1 MTKKVQKILLI
12 IFLTALIVALMATS
26 FLYASTYG
34 RYESDKLSE
43 DSTYDDSIE
52 FVGAEQFVVYTPEEL
67 IEAIENGYSYI
78 QIADNAESPFVI
90 TTGVQDVSTNLVL
103 DLNGTVVVRNSRNPM
118 LDVGQGVSIVLVYDS
133 SEEQTGAFYNPV
145 GSALQVSGGTMTV
158 GSGSYE
164 SGPRESEDGANQNEE
179 GYQGASLD
187 GFGSDGSVWLYARDE
202 SYTEKPATVDRSGSQ
217 YHRINGTVAGYVPRI
232 DKNYYRS
239 SGNTPYKFLTPD
251 TFLIYTREEG
261 IIADE
266 NSSFAPG
273 TLLVEGRPLTVPC
286 NVASCDFYYYYP
298 TGERAEN
305 GTDIYAVVYGYW
317 DVKELAENGS
327 SLRDSGLQWPYAS
340 IRMDAGQ
347 GFVRGGTFDNHF
359 GLDYTYG
366 IFTQGGTLTVS
377 GTPATTKFSAVDN
390 GICIGCAG
398 GGLLIS
404 GGEFASDMGD
414 TIRMQN
420 GDLDVNGGTF
430 SVGLGYIFHITGGEM
445 DVTAGSFTKNAAGG
459 ATGEGANNGAAIYMA
474 AGTQSTDA
482 GTLRIDGS
490 AQENDTKSVR
500 FTVTGSHV
508 KGIEAYGGTV
518 TAEDAS
524 FEFNEGS
531 TGTNNTG
538 VLSEGGQVALTSC
551 TFTMPGE
558 NNRGIASQIEEGE
571 GVTGENE
578 YDTSVTDSTFTIEGN
593 NNRGVYASGGSTSI
607 SGSTLTVGRTGTNE
621 SNFGIEAAG
630 GRVDAE
636 NATINVYGT
645 SSAGIYTSGTAP
657 QLNITGS
664 FACTVTQD
672 DANMCYSAAIMAT
685 SGRVTFETDSG
696 TITSNGVGVVVRG
709 GTLTQNSGALT
720 VNTQRGTGIYIAGGS
735 ITQTAGRL
743 KVNSTIKSISWDD
756 FITGNGT
763 NSTATQTTN
772 GIYVT
777 GGSLIANGTLDV
789 THQGEN
795 NADYSG
801 TDYAFLQQQITSYAV
816 RVQGTESTSVTI
828 NAGKITNS
836 IGGGVYVSG
845 GTVTLGNQTSKVGPT
860 VTTTGNSLSDA
871 EDVNDNWG
879 YNQSRTGGHG
889 VEVSGGTLT
898 VYAGNYT
905 AAHGNGIL
913 VRNMTQNSTTE
924 GNRVTISGG
933 NFVGGYNKGTAV
945 RQVGPGASYGLYVM
959 GGNITVTISGGTFGS
974 TDIVSVGDTTT
985 TISSNSAAAFYG
997 TPTTGRANVTVSG
1010 GEFYARNGD
1019 VLSIFRYVDI
1029 EFTGSEIEVLTQSG
1043 SAAAISV
1050 QDDLIYTGATD
1061 RGSKI
1066 TISGGS
1072 YAGDAYGIWYACG
1085 MDYLTLNG
1093 SAEIKGG
1100 PTGLQVANSIVGVA
1114 ANSINISGGTVTGT
1128 TNGIYY
1134 DYWGGSVN
1142 INVTGGTIGEI
1153 TSGGTTTRAT
1163 YGIYVN
1169 QALTVENALRISDK
1183 AAISG
1188 STAAVCFHAALNA
1201 VHAAVISG
1209 GTFEG
1214 GDYGIY
1220 YGVDGENANDGLLI
1234 EGGSFTG
1241 TGTNSYGFYFND
1253 NPWSGLVI
1261 WPTNNVAIIGG
1272 TFSGTERS
1280 IGTSDELGG
1289 TDGIAIGDVLTEHVG
1304 NNSRYGYGIIERDY
1318 WQGGNFVVNGSA
1330 GAGVG
1335 NSGSINSIPRGATL
1349 ILEMRSR

>member
-217 YHRINGTVAGYVPRI
+217 YHRISGTVAGYVPRI

-327 SLRDSGLQWPYAS
+327 SLRGSGLQWPYAS

-459 ATGEGANNGAAIYMA
+459 ATGEGENNGAAISMQDGA
-474 AGTQSTDA
+474 LTIAGTQT
-482 GTLRIDGS
+482 
-490 AQENDTKSVR
+490 DTKSVQ
-500 FTVTGSHV
+500 FTVTGSYV
-508 KGIEAYGGTV
+508 
-518 TAEDAS
+518 
-524 FEFNEGS
+524 N
-531 TGTNNTG
+531 
-538 VLSEGGQVALTSC
+538 
-551 TFTMPGE
+551 
-558 NNRGIASQIEEGE
+558 
-571 GVTGENE
+571 
-578 YDTSVTDSTFTIEGN
+578 
-593 NNRGVYASGGSTSI
+593 
-607 SGSTLTVGRTGTNE
+607 
-621 SNFGIEAAG
+621 GIEAAG
-630 GRVDAE
+630 GTINAE
-636 NATINVYGT
+636 NFSMQLKGSHCKGIYANIANSVAEGAYDVTVSDADITVGEAVNNDGNFGIHMNNGYILCSDLTLDVYGT
-645 SSAGIYTSGTAP
+645 NSAGVLAVVENAIAGRANVVLTGTYRGTIHQSGTTELSSAAVILQGGHIDLRTDAPEQEDEYNITSDGFGIVVEGGNISQSEGSLSVNTTRGTAIYLRGGSLT
-657 QLNITGS
+657 QAGNATLSVTSAIADNIQWAQEEG
-664 FACTVTQD
+664 D
-672 DANMCYSAAIMAT
+672 N
-685 SGRVTFETDSG
+685 SGDG
-696 TITSNGVGVVVRG
+696 TASIYNGVYVRG
-709 GTLTQNSGALT
+709 GSLT
-720 VNTQRGTGIYIAGGS
+720 
-735 ITQTAGRL
+735 
-743 KVNSTIKSISWDD
+743 
-756 FITGNGT
+756 
-763 NSTATQTTN
+763 
-772 GIYVT
+772 
-777 GGSLIANGTLDV
+777 ANGTLDV
-789 THQGEN
+789 THTGVEN
-795 NADYSG
+795 DTTQIVNNDSVE
-801 TDYAFLQQQITSYAV
+801 AFTEFEITSFAI
-816 RVQGTESTSVTI
+816 RVQGAASTRVAI
-828 NAGKITNS
+828 NAGNITNT
-836 IGGGVYVSG
+836 IGGGLNVSG
-845 GTVTLGNQTSKVGPT
+845 GEVFLGNQTGNT
-860 VTTTGNSLSDA
+860 VSISTTGTDTTGKIHWYGGAN
-871 EDVNDNWG
+871 NWDNEI
-879 YNQSRTGGHG
+879 SVTGGHAVDVQDGDLTIYNGTYSAEKGEG
-889 VEVSGGTLT
+889 VLVRNGTVTIENGVFSGRDGESHAGPAASYALKMYGGTASISGGTFGGSGSGAFIT
-898 VYAGNYT
+898 GT
-905 AAHGNGIL
+905 AANAVATAKITGGTFEVDGQGGFSVFEYANVTFDPAEGKTISVSGEAAGLILEGVGLQANGTTVTIRGGTFKSTATSGGTSEFGNAL
-913 VRNMTQNSTTE
+913 WN
-924 GNRVTISGG
+924 GNRLATLEISGG
-933 NFVGGYNKGTAV
+933 SFD
-945 RQVGPGASYGLYVM
+945 GLYAAFSIPYGVQA
-959 GGNITVTISGGTFGS
+959 GGSVTISGGTF
-974 TDIVSVGDTTT
+974 TGDGRG
-985 TISSNSAAAFYG
+985 ISFEKAL
-997 TPTTGRANVTVSG
+997 NVT
-1010 GEFYARNGD
+1010 
-1019 VLSIFRYVDI
+1019 
-1029 EFTGSEIEVLTQSG
+1029 
-1043 SAAAISV
+1043 
-1050 QDDLIYTGATD
+1050 
-1061 RGSKI
+1061 
-1066 TISGGS
+1066 
-1072 YAGDAYGIWYACG
+1072 
-1085 MDYLTLNG
+1085 
-1093 SAEIKGG
+1093 
-1100 PTGLQVANSIVGVA
+1100 
-1114 ANSINISGGTVTGT
+1114 
-1128 TNGIYY
+1128 
-1134 DYWGGSVN
+1134 
-1142 INVTGGTIGEI
+1142 
-1153 TSGGTTTRAT
+1153 
-1163 YGIYVN
+1163 
-1169 QALTVENALRISDK
+1169 
-1183 AAISG
+1183 
-1188 STAAVCFHAALNA
+1188 
-1201 VHAAVISG
+1201 HAAVISG

-1214 GDYGIY
+1214 GEYGIY

-1234 EGGSFTG
+1234 EGGTFRGTG
-1241 TGTNSYGFYFND
+1241 TGSYGFYFND
-1253 NPWSGLVI
+1253 NPWSTG
-1261 WPTNNVAIIGG
+1261 PCNNVAIIGG
-1272 TFSGTERS
+1272 TFGGNTRS
-1280 IGTSDELGG
+1280 IGAQDWTVC
-1289 TDGIAIGDVLTEHVG
+1289 IGDVLTEHAG
-1304 NNSRYGYGIIERDY
+1304 NRYGYSNGVD
-1318 WQGGNFVVNGSA
+1318 GNA
-1330 GAGVG
+1330 GAG
-1335 NSGSINSIPRGATL
+1335 SGGSVNFLGKSLTL
-1349 ILEMRSR
+1349 ETRTRS

>member
-34 RYESDKLSE
+34 RYSGGALSD
-43 DSTYDDSIE
+43 DSTYDDTIE

-430 SVGLGYIFHITGGEM
+430 SVGLGDIFHITGGEM

-474 AGTQSTDA
+474 AGTQSTNA

-500 FTVTGSHV
+500 FTVTGSYV

-538 VLSEGGQVALTSC
+538 ILSKGGQVALTSC
-551 TFTMPGE
+551 TFTMPGS
-558 NNRGIASQIEEGE
+558 NNS
-571 GVTGENE
+571 
-578 YDTSVTDSTFTIEGN
+578 
-593 NNRGVYASGGSTSI
+593 GVYASGGSTSI

-645 SSAGIYTSGTAP
+645 SSAGIYTSGTNP

-672 DANMCYSAAIMAT
+672 EANTCYSAAIMAT
-685 SGRVTFETDSG
+685 SGSVTFETDNG
-696 TITSNGVGVVVRG
+696 TINTNGVGVVVRG
-709 GTLTQNSGALT
+709 GTLTQNRGSLT
-720 VNTQRGTGIYIAGGS
+720 VNNWVENTYGGTGIYIANGNF
-735 ITQTAGRL
+735 TQAAGKL
-743 KVNSTIKSISWDD
+743 EVNSTIRSTTWAD
-756 FITGNGT
+756 FITGTEGVA
-763 NSTATQTTN
+763 NSNQTQTSN
-772 GIYVT
+772 GIYIT
-777 GGSLIANGTLDV
+777 GGSLTANGTLDV
-789 THQGEN
+789 THTGVEN
-795 NADYSG
+795 ASVSDQKLTG
-801 TDYAFLQQQITSYAV
+801 VAAFTEFEITSFAI
-816 RVQGTESTSVTI
+816 RVQGTTSTSVIIKQGTI
-828 NAGKITNS
+828 KNS
-836 IGGGVYVSG
+836 VGGGVNVSG
-845 GTVTLGNQTSKVGPT
+845 GNVSLGNENGNEFSI
-860 VTTTGNSLSDA
+860 TTEGDSESDDWISWPGGAGNWRNHVS
-871 EDVNDNWG
+871 V
-879 YNQSRTGGHG
+879 TGGHAVDVENGTLTIYDGKYSAKKGEG
-889 VEVSGGTLT
+889 VLVRNGEVNIANGEFSGRDGEPHAGPAASYALKMYGGTASISGGTFGGSGSGAFIT
-898 VYAGNYT
+898 GT
-905 AAHGNGIL
+905 AANAVATAMITGGTFEVDGQGGFSVFEYANVTFDPAEGKTISVSGEAAGLILEGVGLQANGTTVTIRGGTFESTATSGGTSEFGNAL
-913 VRNMTQNSTTE
+913 WN
-924 GNRVTISGG
+924 GNRLATLEISGG
-933 NFVGGYNKGTAV
+933 SFD
-945 RQVGPGASYGLYVM
+945 GLYAAFSIPYGVQA
-959 GGNITVTISGGTFGS
+959 GGSVTISGGTF
-974 TDIVSVGDTTT
+974 TGDRRG
-985 TISSNSAAAFYG
+985 ISFEG
-997 TPTTGRANVTVSG
+997 ELNVT
-1010 GEFYARNGD
+1010 
-1019 VLSIFRYVDI
+1019 
-1029 EFTGSEIEVLTQSG
+1029 
-1043 SAAAISV
+1043 
-1050 QDDLIYTGATD
+1050 
-1061 RGSKI
+1061 
-1066 TISGGS
+1066 
-1072 YAGDAYGIWYACG
+1072 
-1085 MDYLTLNG
+1085 
-1093 SAEIKGG
+1093 
-1100 PTGLQVANSIVGVA
+1100 
-1114 ANSINISGGTVTGT
+1114 
-1128 TNGIYY
+1128 
-1134 DYWGGSVN
+1134 
-1142 INVTGGTIGEI
+1142 
-1153 TSGGTTTRAT
+1153 
-1163 YGIYVN
+1163 
-1169 QALTVENALRISDK
+1169 
-1183 AAISG
+1183 
-1188 STAAVCFHAALNA
+1188 
-1201 VHAAVISG
+1201 HAAVISG
-1209 GTFEG
+1209 GTFTG
-1214 GDYGIY
+1214 GSYGAY
-1220 YGVDGENANDGLLI
+1220 YGVNGENANDGLLI
-1234 EGGSFTG
+1234 EGGTFTG
-1241 TGTNSYGFYFND
+1241 TGAGSYGFFFAD
-1253 NPWSGLVI
+1253 NPWSDGD
-1261 WPTNNVAIIGG
+1261 WAWNPDTNNVAIVGG
-1272 TFSGTERS
+1272 TFSGTVRS
-1280 IGTSDELGG
+1280 IGAQDRTVC
-1289 TDGIAIGDVLTEHVG
+1289 IGDVLTEHAG
-1304 NNSRYGYGIIERDY
+1304 NRYGYSNGVD
-1318 WQGGNFVVNGSA
+1318 GNA
-1330 GAGVG
+1330 GAGNGGSV
-1335 NSGSINSIPRGATL
+1335 NSLGTSLTL
-1349 ILEMRSR
+1349 ETRTRS

>member
-34 RYESDKLSE
+34 RYSGGALSD

-133 SEEQTGAFYNPV
+133 SKEQTGAFYNPV

-317 DVKELAENGS
+317 DVKELAEQGS
-327 SLRDSGLQWPYAS
+327 SLESAGLQWPYAA
-340 IRMDAGQ
+340 IRMTAGE

-459 ATGEGANNGAAIYMA
+459 ATDEDANNGAAISMQDGA
-474 AGTQSTDA
+474 LTIAGTQT
-482 GTLRIDGS
+482 
-490 AQENDTKSVR
+490 DTKSVQ
-500 FTVTGSHV
+500 FTVTGSSV
-508 KGIEAYGGTV
+508 NGIEAQGGTIN
-518 TAEDAS
+518 AKNAS
-524 FEFNEGS
+524 FLFN
-531 TGTNNTG
+531 GTSAGNNTG
-538 VLSEGGQVALTSC
+538 VASEGGQVKLTSC
-551 TFTMPGE
+551 TFTMPG
-558 NNRGIASQIEEGE
+558 S
-571 GVTGENE
+571 
-578 YDTSVTDSTFTIEGN
+578 
-593 NNRGVYASGGSTSI
+593 NNRGVNASGGSTSI
-607 SGSTLTVGRTGTNE
+607 SGGELNVGNTDTNG

-630 GRVDAE
+630 GTVVCN
-636 NATINVYGT
+636 NATIKVYGG
-645 SSAGIYTSGTAP
+645 SSAGIHTYGTSP
-657 QLNITGS
+657 LLNITGT
-664 FACTVTQD
+664 FNCTVTQETG
-672 DANMCYSAAIMAT
+672 ATLSSAAIMAT

-696 TITSNGVGVVVRG
+696 TITSNGVGIVVRG

-789 THQGEN
+789 THTGTD
-795 NADYSG
+795 NAAYSG

-816 RVQGTESTSVTI
+816 RVQGTASTSVTI
-828 NAGKITNS
+828 NAGEITNS

-1134 DYWGGSVN
+1134 DYRGGSVN
-1142 INVTGGTIGEI
+1142 INISGGTIGES
-1153 TSGGTTTRAT
+1153 TSTQ
-1163 YGIYVN
+1163 YGIYIN
-1169 QALTVENALRISDK
+1169 KALTVENALKISDK

-1280 IGTSDELGG
+1280 IGTSDEHDGIS
-1289 TDGIAIGDVLTEHVG
+1289 GIAIGDVLTEHVG
-1304 NNSRYGYGIIERDY
+1304 NRYGYSNG
-1318 WQGGNFVVNGSA
+1318 VNGAA
-1330 GAGVG
+1330 GAGNGGSV
-1335 NSGSINSIPRGATL
+1335 NSLGTYLTL
-1349 ILEMRSR
+1349 VTRTRS

>member
-34 RYESDKLSE
+34 RYSGGALSD
-43 DSTYDDSIE
+43 DSTYDDTIE

-430 SVGLGYIFHITGGEM
+430 SVGLGDIFHITGGEM

-459 ATGEGANNGAAIYMA
+459 ATGEDANNGAAIYMA

-508 KGIEAYGGTV
+508 KGIEASGGTV

-551 TFTMPGE
+551 TFTMPGSNNRGIASQIEEGEGGQIALTSCTFTMPGE

-578 YDTSVTDSTFTIEGN
+578 YDTSVTNSTFTINGK
-593 NNRGVYASGGSTSI
+593 NNRGVYVSGGRTSI
-607 SGSTLTVGRTGTNE
+607 SGSTLTVGETGTNE

-645 SSAGIYTSGTAP
+645 SSAGIYTSGTNP

-664 FACTVTQD
+664 FNCTVMQGQGQVTELS
-672 DANMCYSAAIMAT
+672 SAAIMAT
-685 SGRVTFETDSG
+685 SGSVTFETDNG
-696 TITSNGVGVVVRG
+696 TINSNGVGIVVRG
-709 GTLTQNSGALT
+709 GMLTQNSGTLT
-720 VNTQRGTGIYIAGGS
+720 VNNRVENMYGGTGIYIAGGS

-743 KVNSTIKSISWDD
+743 EVNSTIKSISWDD

-772 GIYVT
+772 GIYIT
-777 GGSLIANGTLDV
+777 GGSLTANGTLDV
-789 THQGEN
+789 THTGVEN
-795 NADYSG
+795 ASVSDQKLTG
-801 TDYAFLQQQITSYAV
+801 VAAFTEFEITSFAI
-816 RVQGTESTSVTI
+816 RVQGTTSTSVIIKQGTI
-828 NAGKITNS
+828 KNS
-836 IGGGVYVSG
+836 VGGGVNVSG
-845 GTVTLGNQTSKVGPT
+845 GNVSLGNENGNEFSITTEGSSENKDYWISWPGGAGNWRNRVSVTGGHAVDVQDGDLTIYNGTYSANKGEGVLVRNGEVNIANGEFSGRDGESHAGPAASYALKMYGGTANISGGTFGGSGSGAFITGTAANAVATAMITGGTFEVDGQGGFSVFEYANVTFDPAEGKTISVSGEAAGLILEGVERQANGTTVTIRGGKFESTATSGGTSEFGNALWN
-860 VTTTGNSLSDA
+860 GNSLA
-871 EDVNDNWG
+871 
-879 YNQSRTGGHG
+879 
-889 VEVSGGTLT
+889 TL
-898 VYAGNYT
+898 
-905 AAHGNGIL
+905 
-913 VRNMTQNSTTE
+913 E
-924 GNRVTISGG
+924 ISGG
-933 NFVGGYNKGTAV
+933 SFD
-945 RQVGPGASYGLYVM
+945 GLYAAFSIPYGVQA
-959 GGNITVTISGGTFGS
+959 GGSVTISGGTFENSERG
-974 TDIVSVGDTTT
+974 
-985 TISSNSAAAFYG
+985 ISLEGAL
-997 TPTTGRANVTVSG
+997 NVT
-1010 GEFYARNGD
+1010 
-1019 VLSIFRYVDI
+1019 
-1029 EFTGSEIEVLTQSG
+1029 
-1043 SAAAISV
+1043 
-1050 QDDLIYTGATD
+1050 
-1061 RGSKI
+1061 
-1066 TISGGS
+1066 
-1072 YAGDAYGIWYACG
+1072 
-1085 MDYLTLNG
+1085 
-1093 SAEIKGG
+1093 
-1100 PTGLQVANSIVGVA
+1100 
-1114 ANSINISGGTVTGT
+1114 
-1128 TNGIYY
+1128 
-1134 DYWGGSVN
+1134 
-1142 INVTGGTIGEI
+1142 
-1153 TSGGTTTRAT
+1153 
-1163 YGIYVN
+1163 
-1169 QALTVENALRISDK
+1169 
-1183 AAISG
+1183 
-1188 STAAVCFHAALNA
+1188 
-1201 VHAAVISG
+1201 HAAVISG
-1209 GTFEG
+1209 GTFKGER
-1214 GDYGIY
+1214 YGIY
-1220 YGVDGENANDGLLI
+1220 YGDNGERADDGLLI
-1234 EGGSFTG
+1234 EGGTFTG
-1241 TGTNSYGFYFND
+1241 TGAGSYGFFFAD
-1253 NPWSGLVI
+1253 NPWSDRDRV
-1261 WPTNNVAIIGG
+1261 WNNVAIIGG
-1272 TFSGTERS
+1272 TFGGNTRS
-1280 IGTSDELGG
+1280 IGAQDWTVC
-1289 TDGIAIGDVLTEHVG
+1289 IGDVLTEHAG
-1304 NNSRYGYGIIERDY
+1304 NRYGYSNGVD
-1318 WQGGNFVVNGSA
+1318 GNA
-1330 GAGVG
+1330 GAG
-1335 NSGSINSIPRGATL
+1335 SGGSVNFLGKSLTL
-1349 ILEMRSR
+1349 ETRTRS

>member
-118 LDVGQGVSIVLVYDS
+118 LDVGKGVSIVLVYDS

-459 ATGEGANNGAAIYMA
+459 ATGEDANNGAAIYMA

-500 FTVTGSHV
+500 FTVTGSYV

-538 VLSEGGQVALTSC
+538 ILSKGGQVALTSC

-558 NNRGIASQIEEGE
+558 
-571 GVTGENE
+571 
-578 YDTSVTDSTFTIEGN
+578 

-607 SGSTLTVGRTGTNE
+607 SGSTLTVGRTGTNKR
-621 SNFGIEAAG
+621 NFGIEAAG

-645 SSAGIYTSGTAP
+645 SSAGIYTSGTNP

-672 DANMCYSAAIMAT
+672 EANTCYSAAIMAT
-685 SGRVTFETDSG
+685 SGSVTFETDSG
-696 TITSNGVGVVVRG
+696 TITSNGVGIVVRG
-709 GTLTQNSGALT
+709 GTLAQNSGALT
-720 VNTQRGTGIYIAGGS
+720 VNTQRGTGIYIANGNF
-735 ITQTAGRL
+735 TQAAGTL
-743 KVNSTIKSISWDD
+743 SVNSTIRSTTWAD
-756 FITGNGT
+756 FITGTEGVA
-763 NSTATQTTN
+763 NSNQTQTTN
-772 GIYVT
+772 GIYIT
-777 GGSLIANGTLDV
+777 GGSLTANGTLDV
-789 THQGEN
+789 THTGVEN
-795 NADYSG
+795 ASVSDQKLTG
-801 TDYAFLQQQITSYAV
+801 VAAFTEFEITSFAI
-816 RVQGTESTSVTI
+816 RVQGTTSTSVIIKQGTI
-828 NAGKITNS
+828 KNWV
-836 IGGGVYVSG
+836 GGGVNVSG
-845 GTVTLGNQTSKVGPT
+845 GNVSLGNESGNEFSI
-860 VTTTGNSLSDA
+860 TTEGDRESNEISWPGGAGNWSN
-871 EDVNDNWG
+871 DV
-879 YNQSRTGGHG
+879 SVTGGHAVDVQDGDLTIYNGTYSAKKGEG
-889 VEVSGGTLT
+889 VLVRNGTVTIENGVFSGRDGESHAGPAASYALKMYGGTANISGGTFGGSGSGAFIT
-898 VYAGNYT
+898 GT
-905 AAHGNGIL
+905 AANAVATAKITGGTFEVDGQGGFSVFEYANVTFDPAEGKTISVSGEAAGLILEGVGLQANGTTVTIRGGTFESTATSGGTSEFGNAL
-913 VRNMTQNSTTE
+913 WN
-924 GNRVTISGG
+924 GNRLATLEISGG
-933 NFVGGYNKGTAV
+933 SFD
-945 RQVGPGASYGLYVM
+945 GLYAAFSIPYGVQA
-959 GGNITVTISGGTFGS
+959 GGSVTISGGTF
-974 TDIVSVGDTTT
+974 TGDRRG
-985 TISSNSAAAFYG
+985 ISFEGAL
-997 TPTTGRANVTVSG
+997 NVTH
-1010 GEFYARNGD
+1010 
-1019 VLSIFRYVDI
+1019 
-1029 EFTGSEIEVLTQSG
+1029 
-1043 SAAAISV
+1043 
-1050 QDDLIYTGATD
+1050 
-1061 RGSKI
+1061 
-1066 TISGGS
+1066 
-1072 YAGDAYGIWYACG
+1072 
-1085 MDYLTLNG
+1085 
-1093 SAEIKGG
+1093 
-1100 PTGLQVANSIVGVA
+1100 
-1114 ANSINISGGTVTGT
+1114 
-1128 TNGIYY
+1128 
-1134 DYWGGSVN
+1134 
-1142 INVTGGTIGEI
+1142 
-1153 TSGGTTTRAT
+1153 
-1163 YGIYVN
+1163 
-1169 QALTVENALRISDK
+1169 
-1183 AAISG
+1183 
-1188 STAAVCFHAALNA
+1188 AV
-1201 VHAAVISG
+1201 VISG
-1209 GTFEG
+1209 GTFTG
-1214 GDYGIY
+1214 GSYGAY
-1220 YGVDGENANDGLLI
+1220 YGVNGENANDGLLI
-1234 EGGSFTG
+1234 EGGTFTG
-1241 TGTNSYGFYFND
+1241 TGTGSYGFYFND
-1253 NPWSGLVI
+1253 NPWSTG
-1261 WPTNNVAIIGG
+1261 PCNNVAIIGG
-1272 TFSGTERS
+1272 TFSGKTRS
-1280 IGTSDELGG
+1280 IGTSNEHD
-1289 TDGIAIGDVLTEHVG
+1289 DIAIGDVLTEHVG
-1304 NNSRYGYGIIERDY
+1304 NNIRYGVAYDS
-1318 WQGGNFVVNGSA
+1318 NGDVMTVGDWWDPFYIDGSE
-1330 GAGVG
+1330 GAGTTA
-1335 NSGSINSIPRGATL
+1335 SGSINLMPDEVTL
-1349 ILEMRSR
+1349 TTEP

>member
-12 IFLTALIVALMATS
+12 IFLSALIIALMAAS

-34 RYESDKLSE
+34 RYSGGTLSD
-43 DSTYDDSIE
+43 DSTYDDTIE
-52 FVGAEQFVVYTPEEL
+52 FIGTERYIVRTPEEL
-67 IEAIENGYSYI
+67 NDAIENGYSYI
-78 QIADNAESPFVI
+78 QIAKDAEQPFVI
-90 TTGVQDVSTNLVL
+90 TTDVQDVSTNLVL

-118 LDVGQGVSIVLVYDS
+118 LNVSQGVSVVLVYDS
-133 SEEQTGAFYNPV
+133 SEEHAGAFYNPV

-500 FTVTGSHV
+500 FTVTGSYV
-508 KGIEAYGGTV
+508 KGIEASGGTV

-551 TFTMPGE
+551 TFTMPGS
-558 NNRGIASQIEEGE
+558 NNRGIASQVTVASRDGE
-571 GVTGENE
+571 
-578 YDTSVTDSTFTIEGN
+578 DTSVTNCTFTLEGS
-593 NNRGVYASGGSTSI
+593 NNRGVYVSGGRTSI
-607 SGSTLTVGRTGTNE
+607 SGGELNVGNTDTNG

-636 NATINVYGT
+636 NATINVYGG
-645 SSAGIYTSGTAP
+645 SSAGIHTYGTSP
-657 QLNITGS
+657 LLNITGT
-664 FACTVTQD
+664 FNCTVTQETG
-672 DANMCYSAAIMAT
+672 ATLSSAAIMAT
-685 SGRVTFETDSG
+685 SGRVTFETDNG
-696 TITSNGVGVVVRG
+696 TINSNGVGVVVRG
-709 GTLTQNSGALT
+709 GTLAQNSGALT

-743 KVNSTIKSISWDD
+743 EVNSTIKSISWDD

-772 GIYVT
+772 GIYIT
-777 GGSLIANGTLDV
+777 GGSLTANGTLDV
-789 THQGEN
+789 THTGTD
-795 NADYSG
+795 NAAYSG

-816 RVQGTESTSVTI
+816 RVQGTTSTSVTI
-828 NAGKITNS
+828 NAGEITNS

-845 GTVTLGNQTSKVGPT
+845 GTVTLGSPT
-860 VTTTGNSLSDA
+860 VTTTG
-871 EDVNDNWG
+871 
-879 YNQSRTGGHG
+879 QSVFSAQYVVKDSWRYSQSETGGHA
-889 VEVSGGTLT
+889 VEVSGGNLT
-898 VYAGNYT
+898 VNDGSYT

-913 VRNMTQNSTTE
+913 VRNTGDSQNK
-924 GNRVTISGG
+924 VTINNGTFIGNTVTTSGS
-933 NFVGGYNKGTAV
+933 GT
-945 RQVGPGASYGLYVM
+945 VGPGVSYGLNIM
-959 GGNITVTISGGTFGS
+959 GKNLTVIINDGNFGEKDNTDRVNSAASFYGIPVTEDADRPQVEIHGGTFEGYDADVIS
-974 TDIVSVGDTTT
+974 VFRFVDVTFDGAVSV
-985 TISSNSAAAFYG
+985 SNEAGNRAA
-997 TPTTGRANVTVSG
+997 
-1010 GEFYARNGD
+1010 
-1019 VLSIFRYVDI
+1019 L
-1029 EFTGSEIEVLTQSG
+1029 
-1043 SAAAISV
+1043 SV
-1050 QDDLIYTGATD
+1050 QDDLLYTTD
-1061 RGSKI
+1061 MERGSEIKI
-1066 TISGGS
+1066 S
-1072 YAGDAYGIWYACG
+1072 AGTFEGTAYGVWYACG
-1085 MDYLTLNG
+1085 MDIFTLEG

-1169 QALTVENALRISDK
+1169 QALTVENALKISDK

-1188 STAAVCFHAALNA
+1188 STAAVWFHAALNA

-1214 GDYGIY
+1214 ERYGVY

-1234 EGGSFTG
+1234 EGGTFRGTG
-1241 TGTNSYGFYFND
+1241 TGSYGFFFAD
-1253 NPWSGLVI
+1253 NPWSTG
-1261 WPTNNVAIIGG
+1261 PYNNVAIIGG
-1272 TFSGTERS
+1272 TFSGTVRS
-1280 IGTSDELGG
+1280 IGTSDEHDGIS
-1289 TDGIAIGDVLTEHVG
+1289 GIAIGDVLTEHVG
-1304 NNSRYGYGIIERDY
+1304 NNSRYGVAYNNDGTRKT
-1318 WQGGNFVVNGSA
+1318 VVDRWRTFYIDGSE
-1330 GAGVG
+1330 GAGTTA
-1335 NSGSINSIPRGATL
+1335 SGRINLMPDEVTL
-1349 ILEMRSR
+1349 TTEP

>member
-34 RYESDKLSE
+34 RYESDKLSD

-239 SGNTPYKFLTPD
+239 SGNTPYKFLAPD

-459 ATGEGANNGAAIYMA
+459 ATGEGAKNNGAAIYMA

-500 FTVTGSHV
+500 FTVTGSYV
-508 KGIEAYGGTV
+508 KGIEADGGTINAQNV
-518 TAEDAS
+518 S
-524 FEFNEGS
+524 FTFNEG
-531 TGTNNTG
+531 TAGNGNTG
-538 VLSEGGQVALTSC
+538 ILSKGGQVALTSC

-558 NNRGIASQIEEGE
+558 NNRGIASQVTVASRDGE
-571 GVTGENE
+571 
-578 YDTSVTDSTFTIEGN
+578 DTSVTNCTFTLEGS
-593 NNRGVYASGGSTSI
+593 NNRGVYVSGGRTSI
-607 SGSTLTVGRTGTNE
+607 SGGELNVGNTDTNG

-636 NATINVYGT
+636 NATINVYGG
-645 SSAGIYTSGTAP
+645 SSAGIHTYGTSP
-657 QLNITGS
+657 LLNIIGT
-664 FACTVTQD
+664 FNCTVTQETG
-672 DANMCYSAAIMAT
+672 ALLSSAAIMAT
-685 SGRVTFETDSG
+685 SGSVTFETDSG
-696 TITSNGVGVVVRG
+696 TITSNGVGIVVRG
-709 GTLTQNSGALT
+709 GTLAQNSGALT
-720 VNTQRGTGIYIAGGS
+720 VNTQRGTGIYIASGNF
-735 ITQTAGRL
+735 TQTAGRL
-743 KVNSTIKSISWDD
+743 EVNSTIKSISWDD

-772 GIYVT
+772 GIYIT
-777 GGSLIANGTLDV
+777 GGSLTANGTLDV
-789 THQGEN
+789 THTGTD
-795 NADYSG
+795 NAAYSG

-816 RVQGTESTSVTI
+816 RVQGTTSTFVTI
-828 NAGKITNS
+828 NAGEITNS

-845 GTVTLGNQTSKVGPT
+845 GTVTLGSQTSNVGPT
-860 VTTTGNSLSDA
+860 VTTTGQSVFPDPQF
-871 EDVNDNWG
+871 VNNAWR
-879 YNQSRTGGHG
+879 YSQSKTGGHA
-889 VEVSGGTLT
+889 VEVSGGNLT
-898 VYAGNYT
+898 VNDGSYT

-913 VRNMTQNSTTE
+913 VRNTGDSQNK
-924 GNRVTISGG
+924 VTINNGTFIGNTVTTSGS
-933 NFVGGYNKGTAV
+933 GT
-945 RQVGPGASYGLYVM
+945 VGPGVSYGLNIM
-959 GGNITVTISGGTFGS
+959 GKNLTVIINDGNFGEKDNTDRVNSAASFYGIPVTEDAARPQVKIHGGTFEGHDADVIS
-974 TDIVSVGDTTT
+974 VFRFVDVTFDGAVSV
-985 TISSNSAAAFYG
+985 SNKAGNRAA
-997 TPTTGRANVTVSG
+997 
-1010 GEFYARNGD
+1010 
-1019 VLSIFRYVDI
+1019 L
-1029 EFTGSEIEVLTQSG
+1029 
-1043 SAAAISV
+1043 SV
-1050 QDDLIYTGATD
+1050 QDDLLYTTD
-1061 RGSKI
+1061 GMRGSEIKI
-1066 TISGGS
+1066 S
-1072 YAGDAYGIWYACG
+1072 AGTFEGTAYGVWYSCG
-1085 MDYLTLNG
+1085 MDIFTLEG

-1100 PTGLQVANSIVGVA
+1100 PTGLQVADNIVGVA

-1134 DYWGGSVN
+1134 DYRGGSVN
-1142 INVTGGTIGEI
+1142 INISGGTIGES
-1153 TSGGTTTRAT
+1153 TSTQ
-1163 YGIYVN
+1163 YGIYIN
-1169 QALTVENALRISDK
+1169 KALTVENALKISDK

-1188 STAAVCFHAALNA
+1188 STAAVWFHAALNE

-1214 GDYGIY
+1214 GEYGIY
-1220 YGVDGENANDGLLI
+1220 YGVDGEKANDGLLI
-1234 EGGSFTG
+1234 EGGTFTG
-1241 TGTNSYGFYFND
+1241 TDDAGSYGFFFAD
-1253 NPWSGLVI
+1253 NPWSDRDRV
-1261 WPTNNVAIIGG
+1261 WNNVAIIGG
-1272 TFSGTERS
+1272 TFSGARS
-1280 IGTSDELGG
+1280 IGAQDNTVR
-1289 TDGIAIGDVLTEHVG
+1289 IGDVLTEHAG
-1304 NNSRYGYGIIERDY
+1304 NRYGYSNGVD
-1318 WQGGNFVVNGSA
+1318 GNA
-1330 GAGVG
+1330 GAGNGGSV
-1335 NSGSINSIPRGATL
+1335 NSLGTYLTL
-1349 ILEMRSR
+1349 ETRTRS

>member
-459 ATGEGANNGAAIYMA
+459 ATGEGENNGAAIYMA

-490 AQENDTKSVR
+490 AQENDTKSVQ
-500 FTVTGSHV
+500 FIVTGSNV
-508 KGIEAYGGTV
+508 NGIEAQGGTV

-551 TFTMPGE
+551 MFTMPGE
-558 NNRGIASQIEEGE
+558 NNRG
-571 GVTGENE
+571 
-578 YDTSVTDSTFTIEGN
+578 
-593 NNRGVYASGGSTSI
+593 VYASGGRTSI
-607 SGSTLTVGRTGTNE
+607 SGSTLTVGGTGTNE

-657 QLNITGS
+657 QLNITGT
-664 FACTVTQD
+664 FNCTVTQGQGQGTELS
-672 DANMCYSAAIMAT
+672 SAAIMAT
-685 SGRVTFETDSG
+685 SGSVTFETDNG
-696 TITSNGVGVVVRG
+696 TINTNGVGVVVRG
-709 GTLTQNSGALT
+709 GTLTQNDGTLT
-720 VNTQRGTGIYIAGGS
+720 VNTQRGTGIYIASGNF
-735 ITQTAGRL
+735 TQTAGRL
-743 KVNSTIKSISWDD
+743 EVNSTIKSISWDD
-756 FITGNGT
+756 FITGNGI
-763 NSTATQTTN
+763 NNTATQTSN
-772 GIYVT
+772 GIYIT
-777 GGSLIANGTLDV
+777 DGSLTANGTLDV
-789 THQGEN
+789 THTGEE
-795 NADYSG
+795 NAKYEE

-816 RVQGTESTSVTI
+816 RVEGSADADTVVTI
-828 NAGKITNS
+828 NQGTITNS

-845 GTVTLGNQTSKVGPT
+845 GTVTLGSQTSNVGLT
-860 VTTTGNSLSDA
+860 VTTTGESVFTDRQVVNNSWDYS
-871 EDVNDNWG
+871 
-879 YNQSRTGGHG
+879 QSQTGGHA
-889 VEVSGGTLT
+889 VEVSGGNLT
-898 VYAGNYT
+898 VNGGSYT

-913 VRNMTQNSTTE
+913 VRNTGDSQNK
-924 GNRVTISGG
+924 VTINNGTFIGNTVTTSGS
-933 NFVGGYNKGTAV
+933 GT
-945 RQVGPGASYGLYVM
+945 VGPGVSYGLNIM
-959 GGNITVTISGGTFGS
+959 GKNLTVIINDGNFGEKDNTDRVNSAASFYGIPVTEDAARPQVEIHGGTFEGYDADVIS
-974 TDIVSVGDTTT
+974 VFRFVDVTFDGAVSV
-985 TISSNSAAAFYG
+985 SNKAGNRAA
-997 TPTTGRANVTVSG
+997 
-1010 GEFYARNGD
+1010 
-1019 VLSIFRYVDI
+1019 L
-1029 EFTGSEIEVLTQSG
+1029 
-1043 SAAAISV
+1043 SV
-1050 QDDLIYTGATD
+1050 QDDLLYTTD
-1061 RGSKI
+1061 MERGSEIKI
-1066 TISGGS
+1066 S
-1072 YAGDAYGIWYACG
+1072 AGTFEGTEYGVWYSCG
-1085 MDYLTLNG
+1085 MDIFTLEG

-1100 PTGLQVANSIVGVA
+1100 PTGLQVADNIVGVA
-1114 ANSINISGGTVTGT
+1114 ENSINISGGTVTGT

-1134 DYWGGSVN
+1134 DYRGGSVN

-1169 QALTVENALRISDK
+1169 KALTVENALKISDK

-1188 STAAVCFHAALNA
+1188 STAAVWFHAALNA

-1209 GTFEG
+1209 GTFKGER
-1214 GDYGIY
+1214 YGIY

-1234 EGGSFTG
+1234 EGGTFRGTG
-1241 TGTNSYGFYFND
+1241 TGSYGFFFAD
-1253 NPWSGLVI
+1253 NPWSDGDWG
-1261 WPTNNVAIIGG
+1261 WPVTNNVAIIGG
-1272 TFSGTERS
+1272 TFSGRS
-1280 IGTSDELGG
+1280 RAIGTADTDDCRGIRVSDVFVEHTGQMRFG
-1289 TDGIAIGDVLTEHVG
+1289 YNEKYDVNWRNNDPYKTPINTGDYVFNDYYGAPETDFTLRIYDP
-1304 NNSRYGYGIIERDY
+1304 NNPNIS
-1318 WQGGNFVVNGSA
+1318 
-1330 GAGVG
+1330 
-1335 NSGSINSIPRGATL
+1335 
-1349 ILEMRSR
+1349 